1 MIHSISCIKES
12 IKPLPRVI
20 NDNPIKNKYDRISNP
35 RELLIP
41 DHGRSSDLLHLMTPF
56 PFMQKTV
63 AWVSS
68 SDFVWSLQQ
77 RVCSGFTPDSLFT
90 TRHESDGWHHNQWQ
104 RYILLLKL
112 TFLQI
117 FFIRNISETS
127 YEDTHKVRSDEEMRK
142 AIEDHHKNGNCRS

>member
-41 DHGRSSDLLHLMTPF
+41 DHGRASGLLHLMTPF

-63 AWVSS
+63 A
-68 SDFVWSLQQ
+68 
-77 RVCSGFTPDSLFT
+77 
-90 TRHESDGWHHNQWQ
+90 
-104 RYILLLKL
+104 
-112 TFLQI
+112 
-117 FFIRNISETS
+117 
-127 YEDTHKVRSDEEMRK
+127 
-142 AIEDHHKNGNCRS
+142 